1 MSQNQ
6 NEELEKALENILNA
20 VMPQSVS
27 LSDVKDH
34 LTGYNRKKAME
45 KILQA
50 AMREPLFT
58 KIKLHTIYV
67 ELRKLAD
74 NGGLI

>member
-1 MSQNQ
+1 MSEN
-6 NEELEKALENILNA
+6 NELEAALERILEA

-27 LSDVKDH
+27 VADVKEH

-45 KILQA
+45 KIIQA
-50 AMREPLFT
+50 AMREPLLT
-58 KIKLHTIYV
+58 KIKLHLIYV
-67 ELRKLAD
+67 ELRKLAN